1 MRDSIPG
8 SGDAGETKVGGDDA
22 KGDLSKRC
30 DRDAK
35 PSTARPERPVRVFI
49 DLTNQSI
56 DLQPM
61 RDFLFDPDTG
71 AHAWFEGVTRRTTG
85 NRETLE
91 LTYEA
96 FEPMALSKLKEIA
109 EIAATRFG
117 LSAIAI
123 VHRLGRVPIA
133 QASIVIGCCSAHRTG
148 ALAALPWLMDEIKSE
163 VPIWKREHFADGQ
176 TRWVHP
182 Q

>member
-1 MRDSIPG
+1 MRDPI
-8 SGDAGETKVGGDDA
+8 SGKGDDGVCDDGAGGDP
-22 KGDLSKRC
+22 SRRS
-30 DRDAK
+30 DRVG
-35 PSTARPERPVRVFI
+35 PSSPVPPERRARVFI

-133 QASIVIGCCSAHRTG
+133 QASIVIGCCSAHRAG

-176 TRWVHP
+176 THWVHP